1 MTSMV
6 ERVARTL
13 CTTRGVDPDKEVHC
27 QGGGILYEWHWWE
40 REARAAIAAMRE
52 PTEGMLEGMSSL
64 ITGEVEDYNVY
75 LGREDA
81 TEAWQL
87 AIDAALEEKP

>member
-13 CTTRGVDPDKEVHC
+13 CATRGVDPDKEVHC

-40 REARAAIAAMRE
+40 REARAAITSMRE
-52 PTEGMLEGMSSL
+52 PTGLMVDGAY
-64 ITGEVEDYNVY
+64 V
-75 LGREDA
+75 A
-81 TEAWQL
+81 HEAYEAAPEPKAWCGL
-87 AIDAALEEKP
+87 ASAYSAMIDAALEEKP

>member
-13 CTTRGVDPDKEVHC
+13 CATRGVDPDKEVHC

-40 REARAAIAAMRE
+40 REARAAITSMRE
-52 PTEGMLEGMSSL
+52 PTEGMALALRHSVAVNGYGARGAPL
-64 ITGEVEDYNVY
+64 AVT
-75 LGREDA
+75 A
-81 TEAWQL
+81 